1 MEVVAFMKRHPYL
14 VAFCI
19 VAGLIYV
26 DFGIPSIHKGESP
39 TLVLI
44 TTVIAAILFSLPIWV
59 TQTLYFRLKEKIG
72 AQTNINSKSGPGP
85 IGRVAARHAEKLL
98 DKAAEQA
105 RELDTTTSP
114 QVFFEGYEALMKRM
128 FYLVFVSP
136 FVNMSGIPVREIW
149 KEIKSEEKRE
159 ACIHDLVSRS
169 ENELKKQLTACSTVN
184 KCLGAIDEFMASY
197 TKYKDKIPQKEWE
210 RIRKIYKEEQKRNFE
225 ATTVPQAVQPLCL
238 QENAQENQSRQGE
251 KTVLLKEETPQ
262 PKRTRTI
269 PGKAISETDSL
280 EVRRR
285 EAASI
290 KTARQEEY
298 ARKREAEAAA
308 QKAEQERLLKEYEKR
323 KNQIANYTDEELM
336 QEAARAA
343 GEFVHVDQK
352 VMRFLLPGI
361 SEEKITSIVKQ
372 LVNLHILTETSQQ
385 GRYLCRM
392 DRSEIERILR
402 ANGQETDNA
411 SDSVSRDKLAAV
423 DAMDG
428 HEFEYFCAELLKENG
443 FVNVEVTQASGDFG
457 VDVLAEK
464 DGVTYAVQ
472 CKCYSD
478 KVGNHAV
485 QEATSGAQYYHR
497 MVAVVLTNSTFTPAA
512 IETAQKTNVLLWDR
526 ENLKEMMA

>member
-1 MEVVAFMKRHPYL
+1 MKVVAFMKRHPYF
-14 VAFCI
+14 AAYCI

-26 DFGIPSIHKGESP
+26 DFGIPSIQKGESP

-44 TTVIAAILFSLPIWV
+44 ATVIAAILFSLPIWV

-85 IGRVAARHAEKLL
+85 IGRVAARRAEKLL

-114 QVFFEGYEALMKRM
+114 QVFFEGYEALMKKM
-128 FYLVFVSP
+128 FYLVLVSP

-149 KEIKSEEKRE
+149 KKIKSEEKRE
-159 ACIHDLVSRS
+159 TCIHDLISRS
-169 ENELKKQLTACSTVN
+169 ESELKRRLRACSTVN
-184 KCLGAIDEFMASY
+184 KCLGVIDEFMASY

-225 ATTVPQAVQPLCL
+225 VATVPQEVQPHCI
-238 QENAQENQSRQGE
+238 QENAQENRPQRR
-251 KTVLLKEETPQ
+251 ETLAPLEVETLQ
-262 PKRTRTI
+262 PKRTGAVSRKT
-269 PGKAISETDSL
+269 ISEKDSL
-280 EVRRR
+280 EARRR

-372 LVNLHILTETSQQ
+372 LVNLHILTETPQQ

-392 DRSEIERILR
+392 DRSEIERILG
-402 ANGQETDNA
+402 ANGQEAENV
-411 SDSVSRDKLAAV
+411 SDADPQDELAKV

-428 HEFEYFCAELLKENG
+428 HEFEAFCAELLKENS

-526 ENLKEMMA
+526 EKLKEMMA